1 MKLFGPDFYNITELL
16 TEEEL
21 MIQRTA
27 YDFVQAEFMP
37 LIHNHY
43 EKGTFPNEIAAK
55 LGELGF
61 MGSSLPEES
70 GGSGV
75 SNVAYGLI
83 LHELERGDSGLRSF
97 ASVQGA
103 LVMYPIHAF
112 GSEEQKSRWLPGLGA
127 GTTIGCFGLT
137 EPNFGSNPG
146 GMATRCKRD
155 GDDWILN
162 GNKMWITNGS
172 LADVSVVWA
181 RDDEGIIRGFLLEK
195 GMEGFTSSDI
205 HGKLS
210 LRASI
215 TSELSMSDVRVPDS
229 SRLPNIKG
237 LKGPLG
243 CLTQARYGIAWG
255 MIGAAVDCYNTALG
269 YSKERKQFSKP
280 IAGYQLTQAKFAEMI
295 TRITEAQLMV
305 YRLGRLKDEG
315 TMNFQQVSM
324 AKRNNCAMARDIAK
338 MPREILGANGVT
350 EDYSPI
356 RHMANIESVFTYEG
370 THEMHTL
377 ILGQDVTGIAA
388 FDS

>member
-1 MKLFGPDFYNITELL
+1 MKKLGPDFYNISELL
-16 TEEEL
+16 SEEEL
-21 MIQRTA
+21 LIQQTA
-27 YDFVQAEFMP
+27 YDFVQTEFMP
-37 LIHNHY
+37 VINGHY
-43 EKGTFPNEIAAK
+43 ENATFPMELVSK

-61 MGSSLPEES
+61 MGSALPEES
-70 GGSGV
+70 GGAGV

-103 LVMYPIHAF
+103 LVMYPIHAY
-112 GSEEQKSRWLPGLGA
+112 GSNEQKSKWLSGLGA
-127 GTTIGCFGLT
+127 GTLIGCFGLT
-137 EPNFGSNPG
+137 EPNYGSNPG

-155 GDDWILN
+155 GEDWIIN

-172 LADVSVVWA
+172 LADVAVVWA
-181 RDDEGIIRGFLLEK
+181 RDEEGIIRGFLLEK
-195 GMEGFTSSDI
+195 GMSGFTSSDI

-215 TSELSMSDVRVPDS
+215 TSELSMDNVRVKDS
-229 SRLPNIKG
+229 ARLPKIEG
-237 LKGPLG
+237 LKGPLS

-255 MIGAAVDCYNTALG
+255 MVGAAVDCYNTALE

-280 IAGYQLTQAKFAEMI
+280 IAGYQLTQAKLAEMI
-295 TRITEAQLMV
+295 TRITESQLLA

-315 TMNFQQVSM
+315 KMTFQQVSM
-324 AKRNNCAMARDIAK
+324 AKRSNCAMARDIA
-338 MPREILGANGVT
+338 RTARGILGGNGIV

-356 RHMANIESVFTYEG
+356 RHMANIESVYTYEG

-377 ILGQDVTGIAA
+377 IIGEKVTGIGAY
-388 FDS
+388 DS

>member
-1 MKLFGPDFYNITELL
+1 MKELGPDFYNITDLL

-21 MIQRTA
+21 LIQQTA
-27 YDFVQAEFMP
+27 HDFVQTEFMP
-37 LIHNHY
+37 LINQHY
-43 EKGTFPNEIAAK
+43 ENATFPMDLVPK

-61 MGSSLPEES
+61 MGSALPEES
-70 GGSGV
+70 GGAGV

-103 LVMYPIHAF
+103 LVMYPIHAY
-112 GSEEQKSRWLPGLGA
+112 GSDEQKTKWLPELGA
-127 GTTIGCFGLT
+127 GTKIGCFGLT

-146 GMATRCKRD
+146 GMVTRCKRD

-172 LADVSVVWA
+172 VADVSVVWT
-181 RDDEGIIRGFLLEK
+181 RDEDGIVRGFLLEK

-210 LRASI
+210 LRASV
-215 TSELSMSDVRVPDS
+215 TSELSMANVRVPDS
-229 SRLPNIKG
+229 ARLPNIEG
-237 LKGPLG
+237 LKGPLS

-255 MIGAAVDCYNTALG
+255 MVGAAVDCYNTAVD

-280 IAGYQLTQAKFAEMI
+280 IAGFQLTQAKLAEMV
-295 TRITEAQLMV
+295 TCITEAQLLV

-315 TMNFQQVSM
+315 KMTFQQVSM
-324 AKRNNCAMARDIAK
+324 AKRNNCAMARDIARTS
-338 MPREILGANGVT
+338 REILGANGIT
-350 EDYSPI
+350 EDYSPL
-356 RHMANIESVFTYEG
+356 RHMANIESVYTYEG
-370 THEMHTL
+370 THEMHSL
-377 ILGQDVTGIAA
+377 ILGQEVTGMAA
-388 FDS
+388 YDT

>member
-1 MKLFGPDFYNITELL
+1 MKKLGPDFYNITDLL

-21 MIQRTA
+21 LIQQTA
-27 YDFVQAEFMP
+27 YDFVQTEFMP
-37 LIHNHY
+37 VINEHY
-43 EKGTFPNEIAAK
+43 ENSTFPMELVPK

-61 MGSSLPEES
+61 MGSALPESS
-70 GGSGV
+70 GGAGV

-103 LVMYPIHAF
+103 LVMYPIHAY
-112 GSEEQKSRWLPGLGA
+112 GSDEQKAKWLPELGT
-127 GTTIGCFGLT
+127 GTKIGCFGLT

-155 GDDWILN
+155 GDGWIIN

-181 RDDEGIIRGFLLEK
+181 RDEDGIVRGFLLEK

-215 TSELSMSDVRVPDS
+215 TSELSMANVRVPDS
-229 SRLPNIKG
+229 ARLPNIEG

-255 MIGAAVDCYNTALG
+255 MVGCAIDCYNTALD
-269 YSKERKQFSKP
+269 YAKERKQFSKP
-280 IAGYQLTQAKFAEMI
+280 IGGYQLIQAKLVEMV
-295 TRITEAQLMV
+295 TLITEAQLLV

-315 TMNFQQVSM
+315 KMTFQQVSM
-324 AKRNNCAMARDIAK
+324 AKRNNCVMARDVARVS
-338 MPREILGANGVT
+338 REILGANGIT
-350 EDYSPI
+350 EDYSPM
-356 RHMANIESVFTYEG
+356 RHMANIESVYTYEG

-377 ILGQDVTGIAA
+377 ILGQDVTGLAA
-388 FDS
+388 YDS